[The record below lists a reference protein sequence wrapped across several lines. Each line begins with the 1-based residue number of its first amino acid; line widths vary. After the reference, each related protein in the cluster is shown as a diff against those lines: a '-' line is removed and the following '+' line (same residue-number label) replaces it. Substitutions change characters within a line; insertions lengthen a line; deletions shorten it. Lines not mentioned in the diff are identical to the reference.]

1 MCSVSMTE
9 HRTYET
15 EHRTFHYLV
24 KKNKFSDISD
34 PLPATGHKKNLG
46 PFRKAWIG
54 LPNSYPSCF
63 EKIFRQKLGKVR
75 KYTTKMGKNLK
86 KNGQFSAFKGSEKFA
101 EHQARTSN
109 IPNMCSAPQNRTPNT
124 SNTPKNTEHRTS
136 NTVRSNTTPN
146 S

>member
-1 MCSVSMTE
+1 MTE

-75 KYTTKMGKNLK
+75 KYTTKMGKNLQK
-86 KNGQFSAFKGSEKFA
+86 MADFQLSKVRKSSPNIKTEL
-101 EHQARTSN
+101 RTF
-109 IPNMCSAPQNRTPNT
+109 RTCVRP
-124 SNTPKNTEHRTS
+124 PKTEHRTHRTPQKRP
-136 NTVRSNTTPN
+136 NTELRTLFVPTLILRHF
-146 S
+146 